1 MASENIETR
10 LNRVAAL
17 FQRERES
24 RGGKRVSKYPDTL
37 WEEVVQLTRA
47 GVTAGK
53 ICERCGIVSG
63 TLTQGLGRAM
73 ARARAGVNMKATAL
87 KTERL
92 LRVKT
97 LEVEPPS
104 RPPEPGSDKFE
115 VLFPNGV
122 CVRLPA
128 KLFDEA
134 MIARLK
140 SC

>member
-1 MASENIETR
+1 VASENIETR

-24 RGGKRVSKYPDTL
+24 RGGKKVSKYPDTL
-37 WEEVVQLTRA
+37 WEEVLQLTRA
-47 GVTAGK
+47 GVTAGE

-73 ARARAGVNMKATAL
+73 ARARAGVVSASGPKKGRPLA
-87 KTERL
+87 
-92 LRVKT
+92 VKT

-104 RPPEPGSDKFE
+104 RPPEPGSDKCE